1 MGASKLKEKLKNISE
16 GSDDW
21 VELTKSFLPL
31 PLSLKFI
38 GNKAQ
43 EIALTKFFR
52 YFFNK
57 LHNEQN
63 IFFLGPVF
71 GRSIRP

>member
-1 MGASKLKEKLKNISE
+1 M
-16 GSDDW
+16 
-21 VELTKSFLPL
+21 

-71 GRSIRP
+71 GHSIRP